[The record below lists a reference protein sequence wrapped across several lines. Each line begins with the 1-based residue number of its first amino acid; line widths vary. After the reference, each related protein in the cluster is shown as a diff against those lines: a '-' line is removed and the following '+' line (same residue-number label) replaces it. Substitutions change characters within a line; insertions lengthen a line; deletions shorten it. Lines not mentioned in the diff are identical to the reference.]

1 MATKYEPNLYEPLP
15 ERRSIR
21 LLAIDVLEEVVS
33 CRLVP
38 ATLDDPGISHL
49 ALSYAW
55 GNPSRTRRILC
66 NGHDFEATESLEG
79 ALRQLGPRYPGRLF
93 WIDAISINQQD
104 VSERAT
110 QVQIMKDIYRS
121 AENVV
126 IYLGDGFPGLDR
138 AMDLFQQLESSARRW
153 EAAKDNRT
161 TPTHS
166 LRARFPEPYDAV
178 WNDFHNLLNQA
189 WFSRIWVI
197 QEVVMASGDPDVIC
211 GQFVFSWTSLAGVAD
226 FFVQTGLSAST
237 IRKSKAANVALIQEL
252 RRNPK
257 QLLLPSLLWYTRA
270 SASTDPRD
278 RIFALYGLVA
288 PSERDL
294 VSVGFLQVDYKKSV
308 KDVFRDMMV
317 GYIDHYHSLE
327 LMSEAM
333 QDDRRPIPEL
343 PSWVPDWTRPMPIT
357 DPTSSRHMGFGFA
370 ARHSG
375 YTACGHQATIFCKE
389 LYDIDPDI
397 LRVAGKVVDEVDW
410 VSQALGGLDYQP
422 LPWLRHPGIL
432 EKLWEDV
439 MARLGR
445 GRETRH
451 AFWRTLLANAD
462 RSGSPATDELY
473 PQFLRFWHDSK
484 IHDQDARRYRAEH
497 PDVQSLSP
505 EEEDRLFR
513 DHALDP
519 EAYGKTMTEEDYAA
533 QQAWQDWVVSY
544 NWPCTSAPDCRHC
557 AVLSEM
563 RAELSQNGITV
574 SGPSPALPF
583 RERDPFIDEFFCAL
597 GKDHRLITCDWHLDI
612 LTRLRATLQNRTF
625 LITKGG
631 LMGLGP
637 KFTRPGDIVAILS
650 GARVPIILR
659 GTGRSK
665 KLWELGVG
673 TRLIQDYTVVGDSYV
688 HGIMNGEAVRDV
700 DWENGGHEVLDLV

>member
-138 AMDLFQQLESSARRW
+138 AMDLFQQLESSAR
-153 EAAKDNRT
+153 
-161 TPTHS
+161 
-166 LRARFPEPYDAV
+166 
-178 WNDFHNLLNQA
+178 
-189 WFSRIWVI
+189 
-197 QEVVMASGDPDVIC
+197 
-211 GQFVFSWTSLAGVAD
+211 SLAGVAD